1 MPYQTPRF
9 LRDYNSRSRAL
20 KIPYLTPCFSR
31 KTKTLHITIRWE
43 DNWSRLKTYISLQ
56 RSFLCLTIILNETC
70 ICKLLIEISI
80 ITFICKKL
88 RSNYTSNGFKNLK
101 WSRSHIVCRGLIL
114 KEGAWYRILGSHMWS
129 LVWQA
134 KFRLHMVIC
143 TPPPCAWLALRA
155 SLALAPVWLENS
167 KTYAC
172 SEGWKETVNWCFS
185 LNSF

>member
-101 WSRSHIVCRGLIL
+101 WSRSHIVCRGLDIVFWGL
-114 KEGAWYRILGSHMWS
+114 ICGAWYGRQNFDSIWLFALLPLAHDSHFALAS
-129 LVWQA
+129 
-134 KFRLHMVIC
+134 RLH
-143 TPPPCAWLALRA
+143 P
-155 SLALAPVWLENS
+155 
-167 KTYAC
+167 YD
-172 SEGWKETVNWCFS
+172 
-185 LNSF
+185 